1 MSDLKKHLQ
10 EKMKNPAFA
19 KAWEETELEYQISR
33 AVIKLRVDMDLTQK
47 QLAQRVGVPQSVI
60 ARLESGRYLPSLRS
74 LKQIAKKL
82 GLHVVLD
89 FKPQKKSVIM

>member
-19 KAWEETELEYQISR
+19 RAWEETELEYQISR
-33 AVIKLRVDMDLTQK
+33 AVIKLRLDMGLTQK
-47 QLAQRVGVPQSVI
+47 QLAQKAEVPQSVI
-60 ARLESGRYLPSLRS
+60 ARLESGRHLPSLRS

-82 GLHVVLD
+82 ELHIVLD
-89 FKPQKKSVIM
+89 FKPQKKSAIV

>member
-10 EKMKNPAFA
+10 EKMKNHAFA
-19 KAWEETELEYQISR
+19 KAWEETELEFQISR

-60 ARLESGRYLPSLRS
+60 ARLESGRHLPSLRS

-89 FKPQKKSVIM
+89 FKPQKKTVIM